1 MGDDGFISVVVLM
14 LMFLI
19 TMSLHVEKISGI
31 LDLLLH
37 TGVTGMSRG
46 LCRGRGLFRGQDQ
59 GAGQGSL
66 KLPSSLVLDHVCF
79 FRFILWFLFHL
90 LLIWLQEPF
99 GGKSW

>member
-1 MGDDGFISVVVLM
+1 MELLRLGDDGFINVVVLV

-46 LCRGRGLFRGQDQ
+46 LCRGRGLFQGQDQ

-66 KLPSSLVLDHVCF
+66 KLPLSLVLDHSVSSVLSYGSCF
-79 FRFILWFLFHL
+79 ICF
-90 LLIWLQEPF
+90 
-99 GGKSW
+99 